1 MSSST
6 GNPQPFWHDRE
17 LRSTFIYGTA
27 GSAIIGLTGR
37 TFRNFIAYFTLALL
51 GGTTAYYVAV
61 LKNHRPIGRIG
72 LVWTVRAGIY
82 GALFFGLRQGIIH
95 HRRTEER
102 NQGIKPYQYR
112 EYDHMLSSVS
122 AGVLASGL
130 YSAVLF
136 GSRSTL
142 PSMVAGG
149 LVSALGQWSVTAVQN
164 WRLSYLYRNAQA
176 VPRESGDSVEVALPK
191 EAKSFRRYF
200 NENVFGRGTSSD
212 FQFPKW
218 FPIQKLSDDEYRR
231 LLTHRIEDI
240 DDEVE
245 VIDAE
250 LEELENYYKTHNPE
264 EK

>member
-1 MSSST
+1 MSNST
-6 GNPQPFWHDRE
+6 ANPQSFWHNHE

-27 GSAIIGLTGR
+27 GS
-37 TFRNFIAYFTLALL
+37 ALL

-61 LKNHRPIGRIG
+61 LKNYRPVGRIG
-72 LVWTVRAGIY
+72 LVWTVRAGMW

-95 HRRTEER
+95 HRRTVER
-102 NQGIKPYQYR
+102 NQGIKTYHYR
-112 EYDHMLSSVS
+112 EYDHMLSSIS
-122 AGVLASGL
+122 AGALASGL
-130 YSAVLF
+130 YSAVLL

-149 LVSALGQWSVTAVQN
+149 LVSALGQWAVTAVQN
-164 WRLSYLYRNAQA
+164 WRLSYLYRNAQLA
-176 VPRESGDSVEVALPK
+176 PQESQGSVQVALPK

-200 NENVFGRGTSSD
+200 TENVFGRDSSSN

-250 LEELENYYKTHNPE
+250 LEELDNYYKTHNPQD
-264 EK
+264 K